1 MSEKTINFASRDF
14 RAIIAYCYRRALTAQ
29 EATDEINDTLGS
41 NTVIYSTVTHWY
53 REFKFGRTSLED
65 MPKSGRPREVT
76 TDENV
81 ARIRELLQVDPR
93 MTLIQMAYTLNIST
107 ERVHHILH
115 NYLNAR
121 HVCVKWVPHVLSADQ
136 MATRVKIC
144 RENLKIFSDGGDHFI
159 YRLVTG
165 DETYVYFYDNLN
177 SKEAKLWV
185 IEDEEIPKLAKREV
199 HLGKGEK
206 VTADWYVKKCLPQVF
221 ESVCE
226 DRPKSGLTGIFLHHD
241 NARPHK
247 ALVTTKYLKDNGIR
261 LLAHPPYSPDL
272 APADFWLFKNLKK
285 HLRGT
290 VFNSEIEIDIA
301 IESFLGDLSPA
312 DWRGVYEKWVDR
324 MKRVIRANG
333 DYI

>member
-53 REFKFGRTSLED
+53 REFKFGCTSLED

-199 HLGKGEK
+199 H
-206 VTADWYVKKCLPQVF
+206 VKKIMYA
-221 ESVCE
+221 
-226 DRPKSGLTGIFLHHD
+226 IFFAQPVL
-241 NARPHK
+241 
-247 ALVTTKYLKDNGIR
+247 
-261 LLAHPPYSPDL
+261 
-272 APADFWLFKNLKK
+272 
-285 HLRGT
+285 
-290 VFNSEIEIDIA
+290 
-301 IESFLGDLSPA
+301 
-312 DWRGVYEKWVDR
+312 
-324 MKRVIRANG
+324 
-333 DYI
+333 